1 MLTIYDEIHQLQ
13 VELAACILTSA
24 ERAASE
30 AELAKLLAEQTSLD
44 IAFDAIIA
52 DEEPPE

>member
-1 MLTIYDEIHQLQ
+1 MLTVYDEIQQLR
-13 VELAACILTSA
+13 VELAACILTPA

-30 AELAKLLAEQTSLD
+30 AELAKLLAEQASLD
-44 IAFDAIIA
+44 SAFDVTIA